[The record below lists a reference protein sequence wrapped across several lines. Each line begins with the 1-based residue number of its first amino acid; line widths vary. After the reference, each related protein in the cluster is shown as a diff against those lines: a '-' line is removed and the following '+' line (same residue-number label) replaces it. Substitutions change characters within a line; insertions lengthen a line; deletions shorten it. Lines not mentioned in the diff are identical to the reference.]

1 MFRGKFTKDGTWV
14 YGSYE
19 EIMQVF
25 TPRLIVYIHSLM
37 DWNLNNTIEVWDD
50 TVSQSTGLKDKNG
63 KMIYNGDIIEHDVYY
78 MGMKGNRSK
87 SEVFISDLGVRIREN
102 KNDEECSLLR
112 FCTNVEVVNNI
123 YDLKEKNEKI

>member
-1 MFRGKFTKDGTWV
+1 MFRGKSIKDGTWV

-25 TPRLIVYIHSLM
+25 TPRPIAYIHSLM
-37 DWNLNNTIEVWDD
+37 DWNLNDIIEVYDD

-63 KMIYNGDIIEHDVYY
+63 KIIYGGDIVEHDVYY
-78 MGMKGNRSK
+78 MGIKGNRSK
-87 SEVFISDLGVRIREN
+87 SAVFISDLGARIRDD

-112 FCTNVEVVNNI
+112 YCTNVEVVDNI
-123 YDLKEKNEKI
+123 YDLKEKNETI